1 MPKQAMTPEFTGPEE
16 LRTELFHLLANDSR
30 AVDLV
35 LQHCFDGVFYWD
47 LKDFSRQFVGPKFWE
62 MLGIDASSKEARDWH
77 NRVHS
82 EDRQNFYEAIEKA
95 IQDPDVGIDQ
105 IVRYRMPNGDWLY
118 IRTRGMIILDEAGL
132 PFRLLV
138 LNSDI
143 SDQISLEA
151 SERESRQ
158 RLEQALRDKQTSEEE
173 LQFIFDAMPL
183 QVFYKDDKNIIL
195 RANKLA
201 AENLGMN
208 AEDLKGADTYDLFP
222 AMAAKYHEDDLK
234 VIASGVPE
242 LGIVEAYAP
251 KDRPTGW
258 VKTDKIPMRFED
270 GSRTLLVVAAD
281 ITELKEQ
288 SARLEKLSEASSQ
301 FASIAAHDLRSP
313 LRQTRA
319 LMDMLLGEV
328 REAGV
333 ELSDD
338 GAFAL
343 DHITVSLNKMEKMVS
358 DLHMLSKLE
367 SRSVER
373 LPVDINVVMDRVQR
387 AHEDLIAEAN
397 ATITVAPMPQ
407 INGSERL
414 VEYVLSN
421 LLRNACS
428 FRKGDSVNIDLHA
441 ELDVPN
447 QRRKIYFS
455 DNGIGVPE
463 GQHKRIFEPFAR
475 LETGK
480 SGEGTGLGLAIV
492 SRIMTAHGGDVSI
505 DSSFKSGTR
514 FILEF
519 PVAGVLTH
527 GS

>member
-1 MPKQAMTPEFTGPEE
+1 MQNDALMPQFTGPEE
-16 LRTELFHLLANDSR
+16 LRTELFQLLANDSR

-62 MLGIDASSKEARDWH
+62 MLGIDAGSKEARDWQ
-77 NRVHS
+77 NRVQP
-82 EDRQNFYEAIEKA
+82 EDRQTFYEAIEKA
-95 IQDPDVGIDQ
+95 IQSPDVGIDQ
-105 IVRYRMPNGDWLY
+105 IVRYRMENEDWLH
-118 IRTRGMIILDEAGL
+118 IRTRGMIILDAAGL
-132 PFRLLV
+132 PSRLLV
-138 LNSDI
+138 LNSDV

-151 SERESRQ
+151 SERASRA
-158 RLEQALRDKQTSEEE
+158 RLEQALKDKQTSEEE

-201 AENLGMN
+201 ADSLGMN

-222 AMAAKYHEDDLK
+222 DMAAKYHEDDLK
-234 VIASGVPE
+234 VIDSGVPE

-319 LMDMLLGEV
+319 LMDMLLSEV
-328 REAGV
+328 RGAGV

-338 GAFAL
+338 GTFAL
-343 DHITVSLNKMEKMVS
+343 EHITTSLNKMEKMVS

-387 AHEDLIAEAN
+387 AHEELIAQAN
-397 ATITVAPMPQ
+397 ASITVDQIPQ
-407 INGSERL
+407 IVGSERL

-421 LLRNACS
+421 LLRNACN
-428 FRKGDSVNIDLHA
+428 FRKGDSVDIRVHA
-441 ELDVPN
+441 ELDVPR
-447 QRRKIYFS
+447 QRQKIYFS

-463 GQHKRIFEPFAR
+463 AQHKRIFEPFAR
-475 LETGK
+475 LEAGK

>member
-1 MPKQAMTPEFTGPEE
+1 MLKDAVMPRFTGPEE
-16 LRTELFHLLANDSR
+16 LRTELFQLLANDSR
-30 AVDLV
+30 AVGLV

-47 LKDFSRQFVGPKFWE
+47 LKDFSRQFVGPRFWE
-62 MLGIDASSKEARDWH
+62 MLGIDAESEDAKDWH
-77 NRVHS
+77 NRVHA
-82 EDRQNFYEAIEKA
+82 EDRQNFYLAIEEAIQK
-95 IQDPDVGIDQ
+95 PDVGIDQ
-105 IVRYRMPNGDWLY
+105 IVRYRMANGEWLH
-118 IRTRGMIILDEAGL
+118 IRTRGIVILDDGGL
-132 PFRLLV
+132 PLRLLV
-138 LNSDI
+138 LNSDV
-143 SDQISLEA
+143 SDHVSLEA
-151 SERESRQ
+151 SERASRQ
-158 RLEQALRDKQTSEEE
+158 QLEQALRDKQISEEE
-173 LQFIFDAMPL
+173 LQFIFDAIPL
-183 QVFYKDDKNIIL
+183 QVFYKDDQNIIL

-222 AMAAKYHEDDLK
+222 DMAAKYHEDDLK
-234 VIASGVPE
+234 VIDSGVPE

-258 VKTDKIPMRFED
+258 VKTDKIPMRFAD

-333 ELSDD
+333 ELSED

-373 LPVDINVVMDRVQR
+373 LPVDINVVMERVQR
-387 AHEDLIAEAN
+387 AHEGLLAQAN
-397 ATITVAPMPQ
+397 ANITIASIPQ
-407 INGSERL
+407 VTGSERL

-421 LLRNACS
+421 LVRNACN
-428 FRKGDSVNIDLHA
+428 FRRGDNVNISLHA

-447 QRRKIYFS
+447 QRQKIYFS
-455 DNGIGVPE
+455 DDGIGVPE
-463 GQHKRIFEPFAR
+463 GQRKRIFEPFAR
-475 LETGK
+475 LEAGK
-480 SGEGTGLGLAIV
+480 TGEGTGLGLAIV

-505 DSSFKSGTR
+505 DSSYKSGTR
-514 FILEF
+514 FILRF
-519 PVAGVLTH
+519 PVTGVLGH

>member
-1 MPKQAMTPEFTGPEE
+1 MLRDAQMPQFTGPEE
-16 LRTELFHLLANDSR
+16 LRTELFQLLASDAR
-30 AVDLV
+30 AVNLV

-62 MLGIDASSKEARDWH
+62 MLGIDAGSKEARDWH
-77 NRVHS
+77 SRVHS
-82 EDRQNFYEAIEKA
+82 EDRQNFYEAVEKA
-95 IQDPDVGIDQ
+95 VQDPDVGIDQ
-105 IVRYRMPNGDWLY
+105 IVRYRMENGEWLH
-118 IRTRGMIILDEAGL
+118 IRTRGMIILDAGGL
-132 PFRLLV
+132 PSRLLV
-138 LNSDI
+138 LNSDV

-158 RLEQALRDKQTSEEE
+158 KLEQALKDKQTSEEE

-201 AENLGMN
+201 ADNLGMN

-222 AMAAKYHEDDLK
+222 DMAAKYHKDDLK
-234 VIASGVPE
+234 VIDSGVPE

-288 SARLEKLSEASSQ
+288 AAKLEKLSEASSQ

-319 LMDMLLGEV
+319 LMDMLLSEV
-328 REAGV
+328 RGAGV

-338 GAFAL
+338 GTFAL
-343 DHITVSLNKMEKMVS
+343 EHITVTLNKMEKMVS

-367 SRSVER
+367 SRTIER
-373 LPVDINVVMDRVQR
+373 LPVDINIVMDRVQR
-387 AHEDLIAEAN
+387 AHEDLLIEAN
-397 ATITVAPMPQ
+397 ANVSVAPIPQ
-407 INGSERL
+407 ITGSERL

-421 LLRNACS
+421 LLRNACN
-428 FRKGDSVNIDLHA
+428 FRDGDSVAIHVDA

-447 QRRKIYFS
+447 QRQKIYFS
-455 DNGIGVPE
+455 DNGIGIPE

-475 LETGK
+475 LEAGK

-505 DSSFKSGTR
+505 DSAYKSGTR
-514 FILEF
+514 FVLEF
-519 PVAGVLTH
+519 PVSGVLGH